1 MTPELAQTLNS
12 VGWGIVVVFL
22 LSLTFAIISTT
33 RIIIIIAI
41 IGIYVAIISCFCIGF
56 YFGSLTLIGLGILLI
71 IIYDI
76 CANIF

>member
-12 VGWGIVVVFL
+12 VGWGIVGVFV
-22 LSLTFAIISTT
+22 LSLTITIISVN
-33 RIIIIIAI
+33 RIIINISV

>member
-22 LSLTFAIISTT
+22 LSLTFAIISTN

-41 IGIYVAIISCFCIGF
+41 IGIYVAIGLCFGIGF
-56 YFGSLTLIGLGILLI
+56 GFGSLTLIGLGFLLI
-71 IIYDI
+71 IIYNI
-76 CANIF
+76 CAKIF